1 MPQKLEDLEEEKE
14 RLMTTLNSPVFYER
28 RDAVEINKT
37 SDRLGVL
44 EKELDE
50 AYRRWDEL
58 EKLTAKFGGEPG

>member
-1 MPQKLEDLEEEKE
+1 LPQKLDALEEEKQ
-14 RLMTTLNSPVFYER
+14 RLMTTLNSPAFYER
-28 RDAVEINKT
+28 RDAVEINKA
-37 SDRLGVL
+37 SDRLEVV